1 MNRKKIIFI
10 VIGVILLV
18 FVFVLTLSLKS
29 KDTSGQ
35 QKSWWDFKIWIV
47 WDDKEDFSA
56 FITDFE
62 KYYWKTINEKI
73 ESFNNWDEYNLAL
86 ASAIVRWEAPDVFV
100 LNNNEKSLFLEN
112 IIWIDPQVINPTD
125 FINNYRGF
133 LGDDLIVS
141 IGEWKSLQKFL
152 IWVPI
157 WYESLGIYYN
167 RMKWIQADDV
177 KNWASLNA
185 VISKQKEKY
194 PDVIPL
200 WIWRWSTVNS
210 SEDIITQFFMLE
222 NKNKLEDVSWAWL
235 KTAIAFYSLFADNN
249 WNNSYDTKF
258 ADMLASDKTNID
270 LFSRG
275 EISMIFWYPRLLNT
289 IDEAWYRKSSLYAK
303 PFPEHFIWWWKAL
316 VNYNYF
322 VVNKNSTKTDLW
334 LSLLKYMTLE
344 EGITSYLNKFPYYLP
359 WRISLEDDFL
369 EKEILDWYNIVLK
382 DFFNEDLELSSFDKW
397 IKSIYDKEV
406 VNILDNSSDYTNK
419 FDSFRNYLI
428 CLKSKIINLENLSQ
442 DCK

>member
-10 VIGVILLV
+10 VIGIIVLL
-18 FVFVLTLSLKS
+18 FVFVLSFSLKS
-29 KDTSGQ
+29 KNTVKQTSG
-35 QKSWWDFKIWIV
+35 WTFKIWIV
-47 WDDKEDFSA
+47 WDSKEDFTT
-56 FITDFE
+56 FINDFE
-62 KYYWKTINEKI
+62 KYNWKTINKQI
-73 ESFNNWDEYNLAL
+73 ESFSNREEYNLAL

-112 IIWIDPQVINPTD
+112 IMWIDPQIINPSD

-133 LGDDLIVS
+133 FGDDLIMS
-141 IGEWKSLQKFL
+141 IWEWNNIQKFL

-167 RMKWIQADDV
+167 RMKWIQVDDV
-177 KNWASLNA
+177 KNWASINA
-185 VISKQKEKY
+185 LISAQKEKY

-200 WIWRWSTVNS
+200 WIWRWSTVANA
-210 SEDIITQFFMLE
+210 EDIITQFFMLE
-222 NKNKLEDVSWAWL
+222 NKDKLEDVTWAWL
-235 KTAIAFYSLFADNN
+235 KTALSSYSLYADEN
-249 WNNSYDTKF
+249 WNNSYDSKF
-258 ADMLASDKTNID
+258 ADMLAADKSNID

-275 EISMIFWYPRLLNT
+275 EISMIFWYPRLLYT
-289 IDEAWYRKSSLYAK
+289 IDQAWYRKSSLYAK
-303 PFPEHFIWWWKAL
+303 PFPEHYIWWWKAL

-322 VVNKNSTKTDLW
+322 VINKNSSKIDLW
-334 LSLLKYMTLE
+334 LSLLKYMTTQ

-359 WRISLEDDFL
+359 WRLSLENDFFDREVL
-369 EKEILDWYNIVLK
+369 SWYNIILK

-397 IKSIYDKEV
+397 VKSIYDSEV
-406 VNILDNSSDYTNK
+406 VNIIDNSSDYTSK
-419 FDSFRNYLI
+419 FDSLRKSLV